1 MDITTPLSA
10 VMQAANLP
18 ASQQADSQANGPVEP
33 YPLENL
39 VTHHGGISVAAPT
52 TQVSLQV
59 WQDAQR
65 YVGYQ
70 QNGAGSGSQINLLD
84 DNKNVVDFTSDQSL
98 HYMEISNAQGLAD
111 DEKARQVNADLIS
124 GKLNPGHDL
133 ALFSAGQASGNMKL
147 EYGVAEYSPSMM
159 YRQDEVTYGPRP
171 NDASKGGGI
180 VTNEFNAS
188 ASLTLP
194 SGNRINLDFSYKEE
208 LLVGKPGSISMGALE
223 TFEEFEARVEI
234 WRRTKPESESDYRS
248 LAIQYSSGKP
258 LSEEDVKY
266 MDQINQYLMSMAK
279 VAGRGQMNNQ
289 SRGLETVLNQVQSL
303 GVDMKMNATY
313 QGYAQGDT
321 EITLSLLGSQSELR
335 VKSEPVLPVNQNPVV
350 DEFW

>member
-70 QNGAGSGSQINLLD
+70 QNGVGSGSQINLLD
-84 DNKNVVDFTSDQSL
+84 DNRNVVDFTSDQSL
-98 HYMEISNAQGLAD
+98 RYMEISNAQGLAD
-111 DEKARQVNADLIS
+111 AEKVRQVNADLIS

-159 YRQDEVTYGPRP
+159 YRQDAVTYGPRP
-171 NDASKGGGI
+171 NDASKGGGM

-188 ASLTLP
+188 ASLILP
-194 SGNRINLDFSYKEE
+194 SGNHINLDFSYKEE
-208 LLVGKPGSISMGALE
+208 LLVDRPSSIGKDPFETLE
-223 TFEEFEARVEI
+223 EYEARLDKV
-234 WRRTKPESESDYRS
+234 WGTAPKSESDYRS

-258 LSEEDVKY
+258 LSEEDAKY

-279 VAGRGQMNNQ
+279 VAGQGQMNNQ